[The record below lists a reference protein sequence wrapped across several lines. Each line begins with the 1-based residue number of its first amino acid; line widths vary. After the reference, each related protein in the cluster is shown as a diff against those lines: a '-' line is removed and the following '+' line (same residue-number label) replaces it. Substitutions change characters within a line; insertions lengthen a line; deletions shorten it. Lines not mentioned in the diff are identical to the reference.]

1 MKIMKLS
8 DSDKVSIV
16 AGISLLGL
24 VVVLKNVLHVP
35 ADILSRD
42 IIVYI
47 IIYWAFTFSSL
58 PSKENPKKSKYDNPF
73 YWSVLIILITIAI
86 IAVYAMNY

>member
-1 MKIMKLS
+1 MKLS

-47 IIYWAFTFSSL
+47 IIYWTFTSSSAFKGKT
-58 PSKENPKKSKYDNPF
+58 KKIK
-73 YWSVLIILITIAI
+73 I
-86 IAVYAMNY
+86 